1 MKGIQYI
8 TDDAGHKTAVV
19 IDLQNLKKIS
29 SRELAEEI
37 EDTLDVI
44 LREDEKSKDW
54 NSVKEKLKKK
64 K

>member
-19 IDLQNLKKIS
+19 IDLQNLKKVS

-44 LREDEKSKDW
+44 WREDEKSEDW